1 MWLTERQANPH
12 SPLQMKSRKSSQDL
26 MPSVGGRSLGS
37 DCYPCCAGLA
47 LRSRPSLC
55 AAVLAHLLPA
65 EFPSCWCSCLPEC
78 VPPALALHPLLWEAS
93 SYSACKVGFRLDSVY
108 SLAGALRLTER
119 VEMDCSFCTNTAA
132 LSPVNGAQKDKK
144 HYPVRKE
151 LKTLLLDI
159 DLSTLQTSYFS
170 LN

>member
-1 MWLTERQANPH
+1 MWLTERQTNPH
-12 SPLQMKSRKSSQDL
+12 SPLRMKSRKSSQGL
-26 MPSVGGRSLGS
+26 MPSAGGRSLGS

-55 AAVLAHLLPA
+55 AAVLAHLQNFPA
-65 EFPSCWCSCLPEC
+65 AGAPVYLSVCLQPW
-78 VPPALALHPLLWEAS
+78 LWEAS
-93 SYSACKVGFRLDSVY
+93 FYSACKVGFRLDSVY

-159 DLSTLQTSYFS
+159 DLSTLQASYFS